1 MLSTRAGG
9 LGLNLQTADTVI
21 IFDSDWNP
29 HQDLQAQ
36 DRAHR
41 IGQKNA
47 VKVLRLVS
55 VNSVEERILAAAKY
69 KLNLDEKVI
78 QAGMFDNKST
88 GSQRQQFLNAI
99 LCNDEGDEEEDEN
112 EVPDDENIN
121 QMLCRNEAEL
131 EIFDR
136 MDVERRL
143 QEANDPDQKS
153 RLMDEEELPEW
164 CRKTDA
170 EIDMLTAEDE
180 DDRVFGRG
188 SRQRKEVD
196 YTDISDKQFLRAIED
211 GDYEQLETP
220 TGKEKK
226 KKSRG
231 GKGESTGKGKRKRQ
245 DSGDEDRSE
254 RKKKRGRPALEKMSP
269 NPPKL
274 TAQMKK
280 LIKIIAEYTDQD
292 DRVMSEPFMKLP
304 PKREL
309 PDYYEVI
316 KKPVDIVKIK
326 NKIRE
331 HRYRSLDDLE
341 ADFMLMCRN
350 AQAYNIETS
359 VIYEDSVV
367 LQSVFTDARRKVEAA
382 SEAEPEEEDTDDN
395 GDEEV
400 SESDSG

>member
-1 MLSTRAGG
+1 MPAGWD
-9 LGLNLQTADTVI
+9 LTFKTADTVI

-47 VKVLRLVS
+47 VKVLRLVT

-78 QAGMFDNKST
+78 QAGMFNNKST
-88 GSQRQQFLNAI
+88 GTERQKFLNAI
-99 LCNDEGDEEEDEN
+99 LCNDENDEEEEEN
-112 EVPDDENIN
+112 EAPDDEWIN
-121 QMLCRNEAEL
+121 GMLARSEEEL
-131 EIFDR
+131 EIFNRQDI
-136 MDVERRL
+136 DRRL
-143 QEANDPDQKS
+143 REANDPDNKP
-153 RLMDEEELPEW
+153 RLMEEDELPDW
-164 CRKTDA
+164 FRKTDA
-170 EIDMLTAEDE
+170 EIDLLTAEDE

-196 YTDISDKQFLRAIED
+196 YTDITDKQFLRAIED

-220 TGKEKK
+220 TGKGEEEKEQRK
-226 KKSRG
+226 RRRVDRKG
-231 GKGESTGKGKRKRQ
+231 GSGKRQ
-245 DSGDEDRSE
+245 DSGEEEEDRSE
-254 RKKKRGRPALEKMSP
+254 RKEETRPTGRSEKMSP

-274 TAQMKK
+274 TMQMKK
-280 LIKIIAEYTDQD
+280 LIKSIVEYTDQD
-292 DRVMSEPFMKLP
+292 DRIMSQPFMKLP
-304 PKREL
+304 AKREL

-359 VIYEDSVV
+359 IIYEDSVV

-400 SESDSG
+400 SGSG